1 MLLQFQ
7 TFVQK
12 DKRVVWSIVIQTVG
26 FECFL
31 GSAAID
37 VEVDEFGDAALLETS
52 TDPGGGTG

>member
-7 TFVQK
+7 TFVRK
-12 DKRVVWSIVIQTVG
+12 DKRVWSLAIQTVG
-26 FECFL
+26 FERFL

-52 TDPGGGTG
+52 KDPGGGTG